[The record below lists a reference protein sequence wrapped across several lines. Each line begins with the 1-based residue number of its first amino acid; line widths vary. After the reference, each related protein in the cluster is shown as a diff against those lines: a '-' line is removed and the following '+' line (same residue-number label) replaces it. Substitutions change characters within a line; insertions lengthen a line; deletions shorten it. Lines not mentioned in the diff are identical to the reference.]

1 MTDELGHQLPNISY
15 PGLDRQYMV
24 EMVERFYDRY
34 YFRPKVIF
42 HILRRAAFDRD
53 ERQRLY
59 HKAKEFLQLRAKR
72 RAFARIRRAP
82 QTAEAASGASPS

>member
-1 MTDELGHQLPNISY
+1 
-15 PGLDRQYMV
+15 V

-34 YFRPKVIF
+34 YFRPKVILR
-42 HILRRAAFDRD
+42 ILRRAAFDRD

-59 HKAKEFLQLRAKR
+59 QEAKEFLQLRAKR

-82 QTAEAASGASPS
+82 QTAETAGGASPS